1 MALVVFWCRCLISVE
16 SSRSVCAYG
25 PRAMTVSPRGQ
36 ISRRVSVEHPLS
48 EAFSP
53 FLQRVMA
60 NPRPASGPGW
70 RSQACVSAAWF
81 QVRSWSGLRGREN
94 FKRAVGRELQVGAGR
109 GGGLAKPE
117 SPRNHMQVSNTCP
130 ELCCSLHMPRWN
142 DTNLYTDV

>member
-1 MALVVFWCRCLISVE
+1 M
-16 SSRSVCAYG
+16 
-25 PRAMTVSPRGQ
+25 
-36 ISRRVSVEHPLS
+36 EHPLS

-60 NPRPASGPGW
+60 NPASGPGW

-81 QVRSWSGLRGREN
+81 RVRSWSELQGREN
-94 FKRAVGRELQVGAGR
+94 FKRAVGARELQVGAGR

-142 DTNLYTDV
+142 DTNLYTDVRFFILYTGIWYRCIACIKVDQALLRVERKKAGLPRWD